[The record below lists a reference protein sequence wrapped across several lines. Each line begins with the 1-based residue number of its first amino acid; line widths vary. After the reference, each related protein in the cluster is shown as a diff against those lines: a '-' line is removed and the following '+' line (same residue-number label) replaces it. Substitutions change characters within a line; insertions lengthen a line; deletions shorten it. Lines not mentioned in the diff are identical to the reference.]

1 MRHKQTILSTSY
13 LPSIQYFQSLNK
25 HASTYIE
32 HKEYYTRHSIR
43 NRTWILGANNPI
55 LLTVPITKKHYSK
68 TLIEDI
74 KISNTK
80 WTRNHLNSIRSAYG
94 SAPFFIHY
102 FDQLENIINKN
113 HVFLI
118 DLNYDLLN
126 YFLEELSITKEI
138 RKTENYIKSYC
149 NDTLDQRLNIQNTTN
164 FKKYT
169 QVFSNTFIPNLS
181 IIDLIFNL
189 GTDAKEYIDG

>member
-1 MRHKQTILSTSY
+1 M
-13 LPSIQYFQSLNK
+13 
-25 HASTYIE
+25 E
-32 HKEYYTRHSIR
+32 HKEHYQRHSLR
-43 NRTWILGANNPI
+43 NRTYIVGANKTL
-55 LLTVPITKKHYSK
+55 LLTVPVVSKNSSK
-68 TLIEDI
+68 TLIENI
-74 KISNTK
+74 KIATNNWK
-80 WTRNHLNSIRSAYG
+80 KKHINSIQSYYG

-149 NDTLDQRLNIQNTTN
+149 NDTLDQRLNMKNTPN

-169 QVFSNTFIPNLS
+169 QVFSNIFIPNLS

-189 GTDAKEYIDG
+189 GPDAKEYIDG